1 MSEFPHFA
9 DLLGAQNAISHIP
22 SADTESALESQSLL
36 SSGSPAPCPREAF
49 KKYLLNRI
57 SRNRNFF
64 FHAAICNL
72 GYRNGLYSAEKT
84 SPHFAERA
92 KGGTRKED
100 AEKGKVAGLERWRSP
115 ISSFSSTLTR
125 PQQSRV
131 EVPGAAVSAPAREA
145 SQTLEDLSGKPRLTT
160 PAGAPA
166 LLTPRSSPTPELW
179 AKTGAGSPRA
189 LPPRAS
195 RSCQRLFQSR
205 GSRAVHPPTAQVWPG
220 PSKSIFLPQGFP
232 NRCLPRS
239 NATWLFRLCPSA
251 VRS

>member
-125 PQQSRV
+125 PQAIQGGSSGGRGVSPSQGGLTDSRRPLRKAAADDPSRSPSTADPAKLPHPRALGKNRRRFAQGASSQSFAFL
-131 EVPGAAVSAPAREA
+131 PKALP
-145 SQTLEDLSGKPRLTT
+145 KPRL
-160 PAGAPA
+160 
-166 LLTPRSSPTPELW
+166 
-179 AKTGAGSPRA
+179 
-189 LPPRAS
+189 AS
-195 RSCQRLFQSR
+195 C
-205 GSRAVHPPTAQVWPG
+205 PPTYRAGVARP
-220 PSKSIFLPQGFP
+220 
-232 NRCLPRS
+232 
-239 NATWLFRLCPSA
+239 
-251 VRS
+251 